1 MTSEGRAASADGAD
15 SARLEPI
22 SSLDAVRGDW
32 ARLAGASANVF
43 STWEWAS
50 TWWRAVGGNRPL
62 LLFGCRADDGRLAAV
77 LPLYLWSTRPLRI
90 ARFLGHGPADQ
101 LGPVCSPAE
110 RPLAAA
116 ALRAACADA
125 GLGLLLA
132 ELLPAGEGWRPA
144 LGGRLLQSERSPSL
158 SLARDWE
165 TYLATR
171 SANLRQQVRRRE
183 RRLVRNSSLR
193 YRLAA
198 DPTRLEDDLS
208 LLFALHARRWG
219 RGSAFERWEPFHRQ
233 FARIALERGW
243 LRLWFLELGGRP
255 VAAWYGFRFGGVES
269 YYQAG
274 RDPGRSDE
282 SVGFV
287 LLAHSI
293 REAAADGMREYRFLR
308 GGEMFKYRFADA
320 DAGLETVALSRG
332 LAGNI
337 AAVAAAAGLPSPGLR
352 AALRRLAGR

>member
-1 MTSEGRAASADGAD
+1 MTRERSAASADRA
-15 SARLEPI
+15 SSPRLEPI
-22 SSLDAVRGDW
+22 SSLDAVRREW
-32 ARLAGASANVF
+32 TQLAEASANVF

-62 LLFGCRADDGRLAAV
+62 LLFACRADHGRLAAL
-77 LPLYLWSTRPLRI
+77 LPLYLWSARPLRI

-101 LGPVCSPAE
+101 LGPVCPPAE

-116 ALRAACADA
+116 GLLDACSDA
-125 GLGLLLA
+125 GLGLLFA

-144 LGGRLLQSERSPSL
+144 LGARLLHSEASPTL

-165 TYLATR
+165 TYLAAR
-171 SANLRQQVRRRE
+171 SANFRQQIRRRE
-183 RRLVRNSSLR
+183 RRLVRNHMLR
-193 YRLAA
+193 YRLAV
-198 DPTRLEDDLS
+198 DPARLDEDLT

-219 RGSAFERWEPFHRQ
+219 PRSAFERWEPFHRE
-233 FARIALERGW
+233 FARVALARGW
-243 LRLWFLELGGRP
+243 LRLWFLELDGRP
-255 VAAWYGFRFGGVES
+255 VAAWYGFRFAGVES

-274 RDPGRSDE
+274 RDPGRGDE

-293 REAAADGMREYRFLR
+293 REAVTDGMREYRFLR
-308 GGEMFKYRFADA
+308 GGEAFKYRFADA
-320 DAGLETVALSRG
+320 DPGLETVALSRG
-332 LAGNI
+332 VAGKLAGI
-337 AAVAAAAGLPSPGLR
+337 AAAAGLRSPGVG